1 MQREVKDTRFAGM
14 SLKQKE
20 QYRSYVLNKLD
31 ETLVE
36 QVDENGKIFLDK
48 KLQPQ
53 CKLIRVTKLD
63 DQKNIRE
70 IVARHPYKKTDD
82 SKTK

>member
-1 MQREVKDTRFAGM
+1 MQREVKETRFAGM

-36 QVDENGKIFLDK
+36 QVDENGKIFLDM

-63 DQKNIRE
+63 DQENIRG
-70 IVARHPYKKTDD
+70 IVARHPYKK
-82 SKTK
+82 